1 MDVSL
6 LKKIQNLEANICVVG
21 LGRVGLPLASIF
33 ADRGLKVMGVDVD
46 KKRVESITN
55 QKSPFHDPALQEI
68 LEKVT
73 KSGNLRAFD
82 SFKAIKDNVD
92 VIIITVGTPN
102 TLENNIDY
110 SQLYSSL
117 DEISTINLR
126 NKFVIFRSTMPPTTT
141 TEILIPYLENKT
153 QLKCGNDFLIA
164 VCPERILEGH
174 ALKEINELPEVIG
187 GFDEFSNRLAT
198 ELFLLINPEKEMLYT
213 SMSGAELVKLFT
225 NIYRYISFAL
235 SNEFAI
241 WAERFGLDAK
251 ELIKIAN
258 YKYPRAN
265 IPVPGFVGGPCLSK
279 DGTFLDNNTTFS
291 SILSAAWKLNEAIPQ
306 HIVNN
311 IRKISG
317 NLFNKK
323 IAILG
328 LSFKANSDDLRNS
341 PSVKLVKILESVGA
355 IVKVHDPFV
364 KDTLLLSDALQS
376 CEVVIVATNHSKF
389 KGMTEEI
396 NNSGCKIIYDVWGIF
411 NESDFNGPKYFR
423 FGRTLE

>member
-291 SILSAAWKLNEAIPQ
+291 SIVSAAWKLNEAIPQ